1 MNLTGKLA
9 LVTGANRGIGY
20 YISNTL
26 ANYGAKVIGTSKSI
40 HGVNIINKYLGKKGI
55 GLILNL
61 IDNSESIKKFLNNIH
76 HKFGNIDILV
86 NNAGITS
93 DNLLIKMKESE
104 WNNVLITNLT
114 SVFILSKE
122 VIRYML
128 KKSFGRIITIGSIIG
143 SIGNIGQVNYAASK
157 SGLIGFSK
165 SLALEVA
172 HKGVTVNIISPGF
185 IETDMTHKLS
195 KYKKNHILSKI
206 PFKRFGKP
214 QEVAD
219 AVAFL
224 ASDKA
229 SYITGETIHVN
240 GGLYMP

>member
-9 LVTGANRGIGY
+9 LVTGASQGIGY

-26 ANYGAKVIGTSKSI
+26 AYYGAKVIGTSKNI
-40 HGVNIINKYLGKKGI
+40 NGVNIINKYLDKKGI
-55 GLILNL
+55 GLILDL
-61 IDNSESIKKFLNNIH
+61 ISNTTSIKSFLNDIRY
-76 HKFGNIDILV
+76 KFGNIDILV
-86 NNAGITS
+86 NNAGIIS
-93 DNLLIKMKESE
+93 DSLLINMKDSE
-104 WNNVLITNLT
+104 WNDVLMTNLT
-114 SVFILSKE
+114 SVFKLSKE

-143 SIGNIGQVNYAASK
+143 STGNIGQVNYAASK

-185 IETDMTHKLS
+185 IETNMTCKIS
-195 KYKKNHILSKI
+195 KYKKNNILSKI
-206 PFKRFGKP
+206 PLKRFGTP
-214 QEVAD
+214 QEIAD
-219 AVAFL
+219 AVVFL

-240 GGLYMP
+240 GGLYMS

>member
-9 LVTGANRGIGY
+9 LVTGASRGIGY

-26 ANYGAKVIGTSKSI
+26 AHYGAKVIGTSKSI
-40 HGVNIINKYLGKKGI
+40 NGVKIINKYLDKKGI
-55 GLILNL
+55 GLILDL
-61 IDNSESIKKFLNNIH
+61 ISNTVSVKNFLNDIR

-86 NNAGITS
+86 NNAGIIS
-93 DNLLIKMKESE
+93 DSLLINMKDSE
-104 WNNVLITNLT
+104 WNNVLMTNLT
-114 SVFILSKE
+114 SVFKLSQE

-128 KKSFGRIITIGSIIG
+128 KKSFGRIISIGSIIG

-185 IETDMTHKLS
+185 IETDMTCKLS
-195 KYKKNHILSKI
+195 KHTKNHILSKI
-206 PFKRFGKP
+206 PFKRFGTP
-214 QEVAD
+214 QEIANV
-219 AVAFL
+219 VAFL

-240 GGLYMP
+240 GGLYMS